1 MTIES
6 IEGLTSG
13 AFSSNLGT
21 GTLFVGNSEV
31 SITLEEIDD
40 GIYVDSLVINM
51 QPCDV
56 RLVVYVTA
64 QRYTPIEP
72 TFTTK
77 TLNFGTYV
85 VGDPE
90 KNRSFEITNNDSEEL
105 RITSLDGINLPYIL
119 VSPNLSEFPIRL
131 AADSS
136 ITVTYSFQ
144 TSQEGTFLDTVNV
157 NFDSPCDFDTK
168 INLQGNSSIIIPP
181 GTIIATLPND
191 LKGEPG
197 TNVLV
202 PISWVGADDFELNT
216 ADIERV
222 EAYISYD
229 PSVLYPFNAYPSTE
243 VSAITTKGLPV
254 AGMLK
259 IVCPSDSEYHVE
271 SKSIK
276 LYLNSFN
283 MTRLG
288 DNTVECIL
296 EIEERVKA
304 DLDKLLET
312 NTTVSFYTGDD
323 DGKAL
328 SFEGYEDLA
337 DIVDLDQI
345 DFTAFQ
351 SDASQLL
358 IEDTSENPKEVKL
371 RSNLLRSNCRV
382 TNQPDWGD
390 VFIRMNGKNLPAAD
404 SVAKY
409 IVSHRTVSHFHE
421 EICEMV
427 FKHLMDAYKP
437 DDLMVSCLYLGLV
450 ALLGF
455 GMALIRLW
463 TQ

>member
-1 MTIES
+1 MANVKNYQEVVDIASKHLGKVGGDGYKDTYAPELLVKVPRYLNR
-6 IEGLTSG
+6 EGYGLTDKD
-13 AFSSNLGT
+13 
-21 GTLFVGNSEV
+21 FVG
-31 SITLEEIDD
+31 
-40 GIYVDSLVINM
+40 VDTWN
-51 QPCDV
+51 C
-56 RLVVYVTA
+56 Y
-64 QRYTPIEP
+64 
-72 TFTTK
+72 
-77 TLNFGTYV
+77 
-85 VGDPE
+85 
-90 KNRSFEITNNDSEEL
+90 
-105 RITSLDGINLPYIL
+105 
-119 VSPNLSEFPIRL
+119 
-131 AADSS
+131 
-136 ITVTYSFQ
+136 
-144 TSQEGTFLDTVNV
+144 
-157 NFDSPCDFDTK
+157 
-168 INLQGNSSIIIPP
+168 
-181 GTIIATLPND
+181 
-191 LKGEPG
+191 
-197 TNVLV
+197 
-202 PISWVGADDFELNT
+202 
-216 ADIERV
+216 
-222 EAYISYD
+222 
-229 PSVLYPFNAYPSTE
+229 E
-243 VSAITTKGLPV
+243 VSAITTKGQPV

-259 IVCPSDSEYHVE
+259 IVCPSDSQYHVE

-288 DNTVECIL
+288 DTAVECIL

-328 SFEGYEDLA
+328 SFEGYQDLA

-358 IEDTSENPKEVKL
+358 IEDTSEISKEVKL

-390 VFIRMNGKNLPAAD
+390 VFIRMKGKNLPAAD

-437 DDLMVSCLYLGLV
+437 EDLMVSCLYTRRGGLDINP
-450 ALLGF
+450 
-455 GMALIRLW
+455 IRATHSRFIPDFFTDTDYRIEKTLR
-463 TQ
+463 Q